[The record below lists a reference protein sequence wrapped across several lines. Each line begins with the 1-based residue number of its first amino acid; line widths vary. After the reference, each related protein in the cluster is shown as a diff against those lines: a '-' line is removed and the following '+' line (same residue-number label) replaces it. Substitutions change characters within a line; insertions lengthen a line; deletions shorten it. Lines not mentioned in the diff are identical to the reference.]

1 MEPPT
6 GGFYFFPNFHFQTNA
21 AVWINHFIESF
32 FLKTGGDMKKLS
44 ETWFADGYIDFELKQ
59 YTILAYLQEV
69 NKCFDE
75 NKLYPQLA
83 DVIFH
88 YNNLLQFKTNKDYLK
103 QQFPKRLSAL
113 DMQKLTLLY
122 ESIIEDD
129 EMMTELTEIITYAMG
144 KLKGTIE
151 GGAQLYEYVE
161 EHIEITPVGLVPLQ
175 IEEGYFFF
183 QDGSLSDTK
192 VYQYRLSIF
201 EKHNERYRSIRTEYV
216 DSWQRNFVNT
226 VESIKGELLRNRNFM
241 PNPAVY
247 NIETSLTLPV
257 VETLLPIAK
266 RRLVKFLHEQWNGGG
281 IA

>member
-1 MEPPT
+1 
-6 GGFYFFPNFHFQTNA
+6 
-21 AVWINHFIESF
+21 
-32 FLKTGGDMKKLS
+32 MKKLS

-69 NKCFDE
+69 NRCFDE
-75 NKLYPQLA
+75 QKLYPQLA

-88 YNNLLQFKTNKDYLK
+88 YNNLLHFKTNKDYLK

-122 ESIIEDD
+122 ESIVEDD
-129 EMMTELTEIITYAMG
+129 SLMTELSEIIAYALG
-144 KLKGTIE
+144 KLKVTIE
-151 GGAQLYEYVE
+151 GAAAIYDYVE
-161 EHIEITPVGLVPLQ
+161 ERIEISPVGLVPLQ
-175 IEEGYFFF
+175 CEEGYFFL
-183 QDGSLSDTK
+183 QDGSFSDTR

-201 EKHNERYRSIRTEYV
+201 EKHQEKYRSIRTEFV

-226 VESIKGELLRNRNFM
+226 AESIKGELLRNRSYM

-257 VETLLPIAK
+257 NETLLPIAK
-266 RRLVKFLHEQWNGGG
+266 RSLVKFIHGQNFGNTP
-281 IA
+281 